1 MRAYI
6 GDVVERVE
14 KVRVCAPRNV
24 SRSRAEPR
32 CVHGPSLEVG
42 SAGTLHMAQQKII
55 ALAGIA
61 AVLLGACSTADIEG
75 TALDGK
81 QKAAA
86 DTTKSGTAAA
96 CTSGPAVAIAPED
109 PAKYPKCAC
118 AAKGGA
124 ARCIPKDKVPA
135 SVAAQLDTCSDGGPG
150 VCVPDPLVKSGGA
163 APATCKSPFG
173 EGRCMSVCVPQ
184 VAQNADL
191 LGRGEGDSC
200 APDERCAPCL
210 NPLKNNEPTGVC
222 EIGKAAPA
230 QCAASSTGGDA
241 MPSGSAAPT
250 LSCPYTGPPVV
261 DVTKFPTAECGDG
274 MRCVPGSLV
283 PATAAAMLKACA
295 TGLCA
300 PEKSIAAGG
309 QYLPPTCK
317 ALAGAEGRC
326 LAKSIPQVD
335 AQKAQLS
342 RDTCDASELC
352 TPCFNPI
359 DGKPTG
365 ACSTVSC
372 DAPKQPAKA
381 FTACCSSQGTS
392 RAKCVPTSIV
402 PSAEQGNLDDDNG
415 TCQKGAELCVPNEM
429 LQPNFKGPACTGS
442 TFFTGSY
449 EGVCLSDCLSF
460 SFIQSLGISRGSCTK
475 GFKCAPCTNPL
486 NGQPTGAPGCL

>member
-1 MRAYI
+1 MI
-6 GDVVERVE
+6 
-14 KVRVCAPRNV
+14 V
-24 SRSRAEPR
+24 SRKL
-32 CVHGPSLEVG
+32 VVV
-42 SAGTLHMAQQKII
+42 
-55 ALAGIA
+55 AGIGVA
-61 AVLLGACSTADIEG
+61 AILVGACGTADIEG
-75 TALDGK
+75 STLAGK
-81 QKAAA
+81 AKAVA
-86 DTTKSGTAAA
+86 DTSTKSDDAA
-96 CTSGPAVAIAPED
+96 CTSGPTVALTPED
-109 PAKYPKCAC
+109 PNKYPKCAC

-135 SVAAQLDTCSDGGPG
+135 SVAGQLDTCTDGGGG

-163 APATCKSPFG
+163 APPTCKSPFG

-191 LGRGEGDSC
+191 LNRGEGDTC
-200 APDERCAPCL
+200 AEDERCAPCL
-210 NPLKNNEPTGVC
+210 NPLKNNEPTSVC
-222 EIGKAAPA
+222 DIGKAAPA
-230 QCAASSTGGDA
+230 QCKDTGTAADSKPA
-241 MPSGSAAPT
+241 GSAAPT

-261 DVTKFPTAECGDG
+261 DVTTFPADDCGAG
-274 MRCVPGSLV
+274 MRCVPVTLV
-283 PATAAAMLKACA
+283 PAASAAMLKTCA

-309 QYLPPTCK
+309 QYLPATCK

-326 LAKSIPQVD
+326 LDTNIPQVD

-342 RDTCDASELC
+342 RDTCDANELC

-372 DAPKQPAKA
+372 DAPKQPAKT
-381 FTACCSSQGTS
+381 FTACCNSQGSS

-402 PSAEQGNLDDDNG
+402 PSAEQGNLDDDDG

-442 TFFTGSY
+442 TLLTGNY

-475 GFKCAPCTNPL
+475 GFKCAPCTNPIT
-486 NGQPTGAPGCL
+486 GKATGAPGCPGT

>member
-1 MRAYI
+1 MAYI
-6 GDVVERVE
+6 DAAATRRGKGGVLAAQR
-14 KVRVCAPRNV
+14 
-24 SRSRAEPR
+24 RSGTRTAR
-32 CVHGPSLEVG
+32 GPTLEVG
-42 SAGTLHMAQQKII
+42 RAGTGCKMVERNILAVVGVA
-55 ALAGIA
+55 AL
-61 AVLLGACSTADIEG
+61 LLGACSTAADIEG
-75 TALDGK
+75 TPLDGK
-81 QKAAA
+81 AKAAA
-86 DTTKSGTAAA
+86 DTTAQSNSAT
-96 CTSGPAVAIAPED
+96 CTSGAAVALAPED
-109 PAKYPKCAC
+109 PTKYPKCAC

-135 SVAAQLDTCSDGGPG
+135 SVAGQLDTCTSDSRGG
-150 VCVPDPLVKSGGA
+150 VCVPDALVKTGGA
-163 APATCKSPFG
+163 APPTCKSPFG

-200 APDERCAPCL
+200 AEDERCAPCL

-222 EIGKAAPA
+222 EIGKAPPA
-230 QCAASSTGGDA
+230 QCANAGAGGGDA
-241 MPSGSAAPT
+241 KPASAPPPT
-250 LSCPYTGPPVV
+250 LACPYTGPPVV
-261 DVTKFPTAECGDG
+261 DVTKFPATECGDG

-283 PATAAAMLKACA
+283 PASAAAMLKACS

-309 QYLPPTCK
+309 QYLPATCK

-326 LAKSIPQVD
+326 LNKNIPQVD

-342 RDTCDASELC
+342 QDTCDASELC

-359 DGKPTG
+359 DGKATG

-381 FTACCSSQGTS
+381 FTACCNSQGTA

-402 PSAEQGNLDDDNG
+402 PTAEQGNLDDDNG

-442 TFFTGSY
+442 TFLTGSY
-449 EGVCLSDCLSF
+449 DGVCLSDCLSF
-460 SFIQSLGISRGSCTK
+460 SFIQSLGISRGSCLK
-475 GFKCAPCTNPL
+475 GFKCAPCNNPL
-486 NGQPTGAPGCL
+486 NGQPTGAPGCH

>member
-1 MRAYI
+1 MVQR
-6 GDVVERVE
+6 
-14 KVRVCAPRNV
+14 
-24 SRSRAEPR
+24 
-32 CVHGPSLEVG
+32 
-42 SAGTLHMAQQKII
+42 KII
-55 ALAGIA
+55 AVAGVA

-81 QKAAA
+81 AKAAA
-86 DTTKSGTAAA
+86 DTTTKSDNGA
-96 CTSGPAVAIAPED
+96 CTTGPTVALTPED
-109 PAKYPKCAC
+109 PTKYPKCAC

-135 SVAAQLDTCSDGGPG
+135 AVAGQLDTCTDGGAG

-163 APATCKSPFG
+163 APPTCKSPFG

-191 LGRGEGDSC
+191 LGRGEGDTC
-200 APDERCAPCL
+200 AEDERCAPCL

-222 EIGKAAPA
+222 DIGKAAPP
-230 QCAASSTGGDA
+230 QCTNASAGGDSKPA
-241 MPSGSAAPT
+241 GTAAPT
-250 LSCPYTGPPVV
+250 LSCPYTGPAVV
-261 DVTKFPTAECGDG
+261 DVTKFPATAECGDG
-274 MRCVPGSLV
+274 MRCVPASLV
-283 PATAAAMLKACA
+283 PAGSAAMLKACS

-326 LAKSIPQVD
+326 LNKNIPQVD
-335 AQKAQLS
+335 AQKAQLAQ
-342 RDTCDASELC
+342 DTCDASELC

-359 DGKPTG
+359 DGKATG

-381 FTACCSSQGTS
+381 FTACCNSQGSS

-402 PSAEQGNLDDDNG
+402 PTTEQSNLDDDNG

-442 TFFTGSY
+442 TFLTGSY
-449 EGVCLSDCLSF
+449 DGVCLSDCLSF
-460 SFIQSLGISRGSCTK
+460 SFIQSLGISRGSCTS

-486 NGQPTGAPGCL
+486 TGQPTGAPGCSGT